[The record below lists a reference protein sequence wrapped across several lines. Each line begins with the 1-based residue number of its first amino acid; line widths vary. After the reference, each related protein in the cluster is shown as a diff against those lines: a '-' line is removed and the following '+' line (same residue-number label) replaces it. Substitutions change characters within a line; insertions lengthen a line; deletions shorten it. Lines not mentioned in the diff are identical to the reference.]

1 MPNESDG
8 ILPDIAQINNG
19 SKYRNP
25 YESSIPS
32 DEVWE
37 NGTSK
42 TLMDILKT
50 IGSDRNHLLIM
61 EETSVNKLK
70 DPLKHLIFS
79 EEKRIPLFLPSSN
92 LRGYVSTFGSATI
105 LVVQSYHVF
114 TGLGDHCLRSNKARI
129 ERAANY
135 TAVAY
140 ALYQAGIISYE
151 SYNQLRRRMMSF
163 AIEIEGLN
171 GTPTWPNGSHFKACQ
186 NVTGLGHCINPIR
199 AGVRAIGH
207 LLSSTPGM
215 YGNNEFN
222 PIGMPDV
229 YVVL

>member
-1 MPNESDG
+1 
-8 ILPDIAQINNG
+8 
-19 SKYRNP
+19 
-25 YESSIPS
+25 
-32 DEVWE
+32 
-37 NGTSK
+37 
-42 TLMDILKT
+42 MDILKT

-140 ALYQAGIISYE
+140 ALYQAGIISDE
-151 SYNQLRRRMMSF
+151 SYNQLRRRM
-163 AIEIEGLN
+163 IEGLN

-215 YGNNEFN
+215 YGNNEFK